1 MAGPG
6 LFHRYFRKR
15 QLRTTEPF
23 FKYLEKWILLS
34 SILGLL
40 TGGAVAVFDN
50 VTNLKLWTYFSNF
63 FSIHVYVIFPIV
75 IMGLLISGL
84 LLKWSSTPLGSGT
97 EEVVKAYNEDSELD
111 YRSFFKKMCAAAVTI
126 GFGGSAGQ
134 EGPSVYAGGAIG
146 SWLWTKLKGKG
157 LNVDDRRIL
166 MLAGAAAGIGAVF
179 KAPLTGIVFA
189 LEVPFKDDLAH
200 DALVPAMVAS
210 VTSYLVLIAVDGSEP
225 LFRFLPGIVDVT
237 KLNAGDLV
245 TTAILAVICGLA
257 ALAFIGVYKNV
268 TKILMKSVP
277 RFYLRAIIGGVI
289 VSAIGVLS
297 VWMYNEPFPLG
308 LSYDL
313 IRLALTQNTLATTLL
328 ILFGLKLAATSFT
341 MGSTGD
347 GGIFIPQIVMGA
359 TIGAAFAQIVA
370 PSRLDL
376 YVAVG
381 MASFLAAGY
390 KTPLASVTFVAETTA
405 SPGYLI
411 PSLIA
416 AAISYSITGEAS
428 VSDHQKLR
436 NEIDIS
442 QIAQLKASDV
452 MTRKTIAVPADVS
465 VLDFVEEYLFV
476 YQHKRFPVVDKNGLV
491 GMMSGAEVKDI
502 PREKWF
508 ETRVIDVC
516 DRNFK
521 TAYPDDD
528 LQKTMDLMQ
537 KAGIGRVMIVDRD
550 KPTRIVGVV
559 SKTDI
564 IRELERERIGAG

>member
-1 MAGPG
+1 MANPNM
-6 LFHRYFRKR
+6 LHKYFRNR
-15 QLRTTEPF
+15 QLRTSEPF

-34 SILGLL
+34 GLLGLL
-40 TGGAVAVFDN
+40 TGGAVAVFDY
-50 VTNLKLWTYFSNF
+50 VTNLKLWAYFSNY
-63 FSIHVYVIFPIV
+63 FSNHVYAILPIV
-75 IMGLLISGL
+75 ITGLLISGL
-84 LLKWSSTPLGSGT
+84 LLKLSSTTSGSGT
-97 EEVVKAYNEDSELD
+97 EEVVKAYNADEGLD
-111 YRSFFKKMCAAAVTI
+111 YRSFFKKMCAAVVTI

-134 EGPSVYAGGAIG
+134 EGPSVYAGGTIG
-146 SWLWTKLKGKG
+146 TWLWTKLHGHG
-157 LNVDDRRIL
+157 LDVDDRKIL

-189 LEVPFKDDLAH
+189 LEAPFKDDLAH

-210 VTSYLVLIAVDGSEP
+210 VTSYLVLIAIDGSAP
-225 LFRFLPGIVDVT
+225 LFRFPGLVDIT
-237 KLNAGDLV
+237 TLNAVDIV
-245 TTAILAVICGLA
+245 TTAILAVICGMS

-268 TKILMKSVP
+268 TKLLVKSVP
-277 RFYLRAIIGGVI
+277 RFYLRAIIGGVV
-289 VSAIGVLS
+289 VSLIGVLS
-297 VWMYNEPFPLG
+297 VWMYKEPFPLG

-313 IRLALTQNTLATTLL
+313 IKLALTQNTLVTTLL
-328 ILFGLKLAATSFT
+328 VLFVMKLVATSFT

-359 TIGAAFAQIVA
+359 AIGAAFAQIVA

-442 QIAQLKASDV
+442 QIAHLKTSDV
-452 MTRKTIAVPADVS
+452 MTRRVIAVPADVS

-491 GMMSGAEVKDI
+491 GIMSGGEVRDI

-516 DRNFK
+516 NRNFK
-521 TAYPDDD
+521 TAYPDED
-528 LQKTMDLMQ
+528 LQKIMDLMQ
-537 KAGIGRVMIVDRD
+537 EAGIGRVMIVDRS
-550 KPTRIVGVV
+550 KPSRIIGVV
-559 SKTDI
+559 SKSDI
-564 IRELERERIGAG
+564 IRELERERMGAG